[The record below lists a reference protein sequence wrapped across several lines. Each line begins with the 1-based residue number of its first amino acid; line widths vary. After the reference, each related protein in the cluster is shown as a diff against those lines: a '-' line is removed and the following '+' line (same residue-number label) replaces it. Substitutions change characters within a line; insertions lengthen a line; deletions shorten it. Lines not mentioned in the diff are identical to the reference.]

1 MRASWNGYLRV
12 GNLTLPVRLYSATKS
27 VTPHFV
33 RLHAKDYSPVTQ
45 VLKCQKDGAELHAD
59 DIIRAVQFE
68 GKYIEISEKD
78 IQKSGLGD
86 KNITVRQFS
95 ESEAINPI
103 YYDKPYYIVPGKG
116 GELAYTIL
124 RQAFIK
130 SRKVAVVTY
139 MLYEKEHLAI
149 LRPLEGILLL
159 QQLRFAEEI
168 VPRRDIATPSL
179 PQPAPGHVDTATK
192 LMERYDSS
200 FYIEDYRNEQ
210 LDRLNELIDRKAKS
224 LPPKRQQQIAP
235 KTTPEK
241 DVMPTLR
248 ALLVEK
254 PVELREA

>member
-12 GNLTLPVRLYSATKS
+12 GNLILPVRLYSAVQTIA
-27 VTPHFV
+27 PHFV
-33 RLHAKDYSPVTQ
+33 RLHGKDHSPVTH
-45 VLKCQKDGAELHAD
+45 VIKCQKDGEELRTD
-59 DIIRAVQFE
+59 DIVRAVE
-68 GKYIEISEKD
+68 VGGKYIEIDEKD
-78 IQKSGLGD
+78 LQKNGLGD

-124 RQAFIK
+124 RQAFKK
-130 SRKVAVVTY
+130 SHKIAVVTY
-139 MLYEKEHLAI
+139 MLYEKEHLGI
-149 LRPLEGILLL
+149 IRTNEGTLLL

-168 VPRRDIATPSL
+168 VPRGDIKTPSL
-179 PQPAPGHVDTATK
+179 PQPAPAHVDTATT
-192 LMERYDSS
+192 LMERYDSA

-210 LDRLNELIDRKAKS
+210 LDMLNELIDRKARS

-235 KTTPEK
+235 KTTPEE
-241 DVMPTLR
+241 DVMKMLRTLL
-248 ALLVEK
+248 ADK